1 MPAPA
6 TGSRHLYTGHHQD
19 SMQSASWL
27 RARPQGA
34 PLSRDFRP
42 APVLMS
48 AFYGFDA
55 SAVVHTCSSSRR
67 TPRPAPGG
75 TFPHRSRPRLLTDA
89 ACGGLGPPT
98 ARRSRR
104 TYLHHWHS
112 TVHDGDHLPHVT
124 PLSGHTP
131 VPVGIRV
138 KYRLC
143 CRFQHHADHCLCY
156 PIGHRRNRQRPPLP
170 RTARL
175 GNINPPGREGTVT
188 AISQRGSQ
196 LTQEQ
201 ADAVLLHIGDAD
213 PVDARRAVV
222 PAHLNPRAL
231 QHVCAADLV
240 EQRMEPP
247 PGISLGRPVKHVLQS
262 ADPVTINSTQGVDL
276 TVLPVLTGRILPD
289 RA

>member
-67 TPRPAPGG
+67 TPRPTPGG
-75 TFPHRSRPRLLTDA
+75 TFPYRSRPRLLTDA
-89 ACGGLGPPT
+89 AYGGLGPPT

-124 PLSGHTP
+124 PLSGHTRETEGEP
-131 VPVGIRV
+131 EPGNGRREQPENAGRREARGRRTKEKNPAGNRETGGKPAGETGGRV
-138 KYRLC
+138 M
-143 CRFQHHADHCLCY
+143 
-156 PIGHRRNRQRPPLP
+156 RPQTT
-170 RTARL
+170 R
-175 GNINPPGREGTVT
+175 
-188 AISQRGSQ
+188 
-196 LTQEQ
+196 
-201 ADAVLLHIGDAD
+201 
-213 PVDARRAVV
+213 
-222 PAHLNPRAL
+222 
-231 QHVCAADLV
+231 
-240 EQRMEPP
+240 
-247 PGISLGRPVKHVLQS
+247 
-262 ADPVTINSTQGVDL
+262 
-276 TVLPVLTGRILPD
+276 
-289 RA
+289 

>member
-124 PLSGHTP
+124 PLSGHTKEPEDDDAVAVCYHGDTPDESGDTCQVGQQRLNNKLSLPHPGVWLPRRENGGCWSWRAEVRSLPRGGRGWVMWLRSGCRMVQVGCGLP
-131 VPVGIRV
+131 VTPSFFGIR
-138 KYRLC
+138 
-143 CRFQHHADHCLCY
+143 
-156 PIGHRRNRQRPPLP
+156 
-170 RTARL
+170 AR
-175 GNINPPGREGTVT
+175 
-188 AISQRGSQ
+188 S
-196 LTQEQ
+196 
-201 ADAVLLHIGDAD
+201 
-213 PVDARRAVV
+213 
-222 PAHLNPRAL
+222 
-231 QHVCAADLV
+231 
-240 EQRMEPP
+240 
-247 PGISLGRPVKHVLQS
+247 
-262 ADPVTINSTQGVDL
+262 
-276 TVLPVLTGRILPD
+276 
-289 RA
+289 